1 MSKHVE
7 DWAKYAPYFTRK
19 EFQCKH
25 TGECEMDVEFMD
37 WLLDLRVAYG
47 KPIKVGSGYRHPTHP
62 VEAAKGHGNGEHTQG
77 RCLDVAVDAGEAFAL
92 MALAIKRG
100 AVRIGVSQKSGS
112 ARFLHIGLGGPGL
125 PTPRVWS
132 Y

>member
-1 MSKHVE
+1 MSKVT
-7 DWAKYAPYFTRK
+7 DWTKYAPYFTRK

-25 TGECEMDVEFMD
+25 TGFCEMDVEFMD
-37 WLLDLRVAYG
+37 WLLALRIAYG
-47 KPIKVGSGYRHPTHP
+47 KAIRVGSGYRHPTHP

-77 RCLDVAVDAGEAFAL
+77 RCIDTPVSPENAFEL
-92 MALAIKRG
+92 MKLAINMG
-100 AVRIGVSQKSGS
+100 ATRIGVSQKSGA

-125 PTPRVWS
+125 PTPRIWS